1 MAGLN
6 DQITQ
11 ALGASG
17 SGDPTHAAAL
27 TNIATNG
34 NLLNQNISKLIQAFS
49 AAFPVSGTLPVV
61 NGGTGSSTL
70 TLNGVLYGNGASAIG
85 ATAQG
90 GANTVLIANAGVPS
104 FSAAI
109 TVGTSVTSPLLV
121 ASTSATAPLLLGGTG
136 TGSTLTLQS
145 TSGVGSGDAIIV
157 KGGNNGATELVRW
170 NTTNGT
176 RLAAGTTS
184 LAPLTFQSGTNLTT
198 AAAGAG
204 EFDGTCFYASAAASS
219 RQVVV
224 TEQLTSLTADY
235 TLTDSATAQ
244 KAFNASSN
252 GSVTLAASTAYEVE
266 MLLIGTNTGTTSHT
280 WGILFAGAATI
291 TAAGTMLKV
300 QAYTATSNALTAESG
315 IYIVGA
321 GISSVTAV
329 TAASVSAT
337 ENVSIYVRGRININ
351 GAGTLIPQVKF
362 SAQPNGTEKIL
373 AGSFIR
379 LWPIGAGSVTNVGNW
394 S

>member
-1 MAGLN
+1 MAQGGGTGGIDN
-6 DQITQ
+6 GTTQ
-11 ALGASG
+11 ALV
-17 SGDPTHAAAL
+17 
-27 TNIATNG
+27 NISTNG
-34 NLLNQNISKLIQAFS
+34 NLLNQNLSAQFAQLITALKS
-49 AAFPVSGTLPVV
+49 VFPVSGTLPVA
-61 NGGTGSSTL
+61 NGGTGNTTL

-85 ATAQG
+85 ITAQG
-90 GANTVLIANAGVPS
+90 ASHSVLTANAGVPS
-104 FSAAI
+104 FSA
-109 TVGTSVTSPLLV
+109 TPTVTSLT
-121 ASTSATAPLLLGGTG
+121 TSGGGITLGGG
-136 TGSTLTLQS
+136 T
-145 TSGVGSGDAIIV
+145 
-157 KGGNNGATELVRW
+157 AT
-170 NTTNGT
+170 
-176 RLAAGTTS
+176 LAAGTTS
-184 LAPLTFQSGTNLTT
+184 LAPLTFLSGTNQTT
-198 AAAGAG
+198 AGVG
-204 EFDGTCFYASAAASS
+204 TEEFDGICFYANAVSAS
-219 RQVVV
+219 RQIVVA
-224 TEQLTSLTADY
+224 EQVTSLTADY
-235 TLTDSATAQ
+235 TLTDSASAQ

-252 GSVTLAASTAYEVE
+252 GAVTLAASTAYEVE

-329 TAASVSAT
+329 TGAQTSAT

-379 LWPIGAGSVTNVGNW
+379 LWPIGSGSVTNVGNW